1 MSNASQAQLCDL
13 QENPSIRKLQ
23 IDILP
28 LRPLSACFPF
38 IGLCWTL
45 AGRAWQ
51 EDVDADD
58 RELTR

>member
-1 MSNASQAQLCDL
+1 MSDASQAQLCAL
-13 QENPSIRKLQ
+13 QENMSIRKLR
-23 IDILP
+23 IDSLP

-38 IGLCWTL
+38 MGLCWTL

-51 EDVDADD
+51 ADVDADD